1 MVLEVAL
8 LDVKPGLEPDFETA
22 FAEAQGIIASMDG
35 YVSHHF
41 YDPFPEVEHYE
52 LVHGAP

>member
-8 LDVKPGLEPDFETA
+8 LDVKPGLDADFEA
-22 FAEAQGIIASMDG
+22 DFGKAQHIIASMDG
-35 YVSHHF
+35 YLCH
-41 YDPFPEVEHYE
+41 EHYE